1 MMRTLYLAFGL
12 LCVAIGAVGA
22 FLPLLPTVPF
32 MLLAAF
38 CFARSSPRLERRL
51 LDDAVFGPH
60 IRAWRDSRSVSRTAK
75 RAAWSAFAV
84 SGAVGFALM
93 SWPWSLV
100 PLGVAVVGSMFIAS
114 LRETPHRTPDD
125 LA

>member
-1 MMRTLYLAFGL
+1 MRPLYLALGL
-12 LCVAIGAVGA
+12 LCVSLGVVGA
-22 FLPLLPTVPF
+22 FMPLLPTVPF

-38 CFARSSPRLERRL
+38 CFARSSPRLEQRL
-51 LDDAVFGPH
+51 LNHAVFGPH
-60 IRAWRDSRSVSRTAK
+60 IRAWRESRTVSRTAK

-84 SGAVGFALM
+84 SGALGFALM

-100 PLGVAVVGSMFIAS
+100 PVAVAGLGSLFIAS
-114 LRETPHRTPDD
+114 LREMSRETPDD